1 MESHRKDVKRK
12 QINRSKI
19 VITQS
24 KIKIEKKKIFVNL
37 DYLAWLLRRNAPNQ
51 LRYWELVFSAE
62 MRHTI
67 IFVPFQQK
75 CYRKTANIII
85 YNELSLKSRLIWIV

>member
-24 KIKIEKKKIFVNL
+24 NIKIEKKKIFVNL
-37 DYLAWLLRRNAPNQ
+37 DYLAWLLRRNASNQ

-67 IFVPFQQK
+67 TFVPFF
-75 CYRKTANIII
+75 I
-85 YNELSLKSRLIWIV
+85 LL